1 MPQSIQGW
9 YSLSQLVMQR
19 VALTIILALAAIS
32 LAWWGAALLGWARWL
47 QVQID
52 PGAGGARE
60 AGIVIQSTLTLL
72 LLGLCFFLPTNARVM
87 QLEGSHRDFKLS
99 MRDVARAYQA
109 VHAADRHRAFDIRS
123 EFDSVRDRL
132 SYLRKHPDLG
142 HLEPELL
149 EMAAQMSHES
159 RKLAEVYSSENVER
173 AKCFLRQRQEEA
185 AVFQERVQTAQSVC
199 HELRRWLDK
208 VEVEEAV
215 VRSQLKRLEDDLTE
229 LLPALGLSVGS
240 GSELTSLTDRI
251 AAKSR

>member
-19 VALTIILALAAIS
+19 VALIIILGLASIS
-32 LAWWGAALLGWARWL
+32 LTWWGAALLGWAPWL
-47 QVQID
+47 QLRVNLGEEVAHQ
-52 PGAGGARE
+52 

-72 LLGLCFFLPTNARVM
+72 LVGLCFFLPTNARVM

-99 MRDVARAYQA
+99 MWDVARAYQA
-109 VHAADRHRAFDIRS
+109 VHASDRHRAFDIRS

-159 RKLAEVYSSENVER
+159 RELAEVYSSENVER

-185 AVFQERVQTAQSVC
+185 QVFQERVQAAQSVC
-199 HELRRWLDK
+199 HELRRWLEK

-251 AAKSR
+251 AAKYR